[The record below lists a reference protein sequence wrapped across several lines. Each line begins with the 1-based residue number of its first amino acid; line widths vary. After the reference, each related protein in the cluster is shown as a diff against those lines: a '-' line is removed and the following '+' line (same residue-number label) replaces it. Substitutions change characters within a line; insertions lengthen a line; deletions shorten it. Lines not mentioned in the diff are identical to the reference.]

1 MLHLAKLTTTRFR
14 IALAIVLGI
23 VFASLQFATSL
34 SPVPASSLSW
44 QNDGRLHVFFL
55 PDCPHCHEA
64 IEFLNAQ
71 RGIEFVLH
79 DVSTSANQVLLRMVA
94 DQHGIPEQDL
104 GVPLFVRGSRYLIG
118 FESAETTGRELLA
131 LAGEELPIAEPDAK
145 PSRIKLPLLGEID
158 PSHYSLLALTA
169 LMGLSDGFN
178 PCAMWVL
185 VYLISLIAGVQEQRK
200 IWWLVGTFVLAS
212 GILYFLFMTAWLNTF
227 LVIGYVRPLT
237 QLIALM
243 AIGFGAD
250 HFFELAVKRGVIVC
264 EVGDAKQRGRTM
276 QWVRELVAAPVGV
289 GSLVLV
295 VGLAFTVN
303 AIEFVCSAALPAIYT
318 HMLAL
323 TGLSISQYYGYIV
336 LYVLF
341 FMLDDLVVFGFAAFA
356 IQKIVDTRYASL
368 SRVVGGAVLIGLGV
382 WMLVRPAV
390 AS

>member
-1 MLHLAKLTTTRFR
+1 M
-14 IALAIVLGI
+14 
-23 VFASLQFATSL
+23 
-34 SPVPASSLSW
+34 
-44 QNDGRLHVFFL
+44 
-55 PDCPHCHEA
+55 
-64 IEFLNAQ
+64 
-71 RGIEFVLH
+71 
-79 DVSTSANQVLLRMVA
+79 
-94 DQHGIPEQDL
+94 
-104 GVPLFVRGSRYLIG
+104 
-118 FESAETTGRELLA
+118 
-131 LAGEELPIAEPDAK
+131 
-145 PSRIKLPLLGEID
+145 
-158 PSHYSLLALTA
+158 
-169 LMGLSDGFN
+169 
-178 PCAMWVL
+178 
-185 VYLISLIAGVQEQRK
+185 
-200 IWWLVGTFVLAS
+200 
-212 GILYFLFMTAWLNTF
+212 
-227 LVIGYVRPLT
+227 
-237 QLIALM
+237 
-243 AIGFGAD
+243 
-250 HFFELAVKRGVIVC
+250 KRGVIVC

-323 TGLSISQYYGYIV
+323 TGLSISQYYAYIV